1 MVDNE
6 RPLSRE
12 PISACPCDPYDE
24 PCVASF
30 GVSVPKT
37 DYLRRLRRDRFTD
50 LYITISLIDL
60 SGRVVGRPV
69 EIS

>member
-1 MVDNE
+1 MVNNE

-30 GVSVPKT
+30 GVSVPKLVT
-37 DYLRRLRRDRFTD
+37 CGGYDETA
-50 LYITISLIDL
+50 
-60 SGRVVGRPV
+60 
-69 EIS
+69 